1 MGEDRW
7 RTKDRSR
14 FHFIPL
20 IVRVRICSLRRDE
33 IPRDL
38 KVDLQKLEAWDFL
51 LVSDGLDNDVGTI
64 VKIAVSR

>member
-1 MGEDRW
+1 M
-7 RTKDRSR
+7 
-14 FHFIPL
+14 
-20 IVRVRICSLRRDE
+20 RVRICSLRRDE